1 MKQSVYSF
9 KQLLSGGLLCCA
21 ILLAAY
27 LFQVFF
33 PEMFVDSFSSS
44 LYLLMWLSLF
54 VGALVWTFREK
65 EERGVLSKII
75 DWQFIAAFLLI
86 TADQIYII
94 MPKEVHVELGPV
106 LSAYTL
112 PTLIIIGILM
122 AGIIRFS
129 ISLKRKLENEHQQ
142 SILQTHRLQQLL
154 DSPPARQ
161 AGIPLVR
168 QLIENQSI
176 AQLSASEYAVLI
188 EGCQIIDPDF
198 FAWMK
203 AHDIHLPPRHL
214 VLCVLI
220 RMHKTKEEI
229 LSIFSISEGNY
240 RTMKSRIRD
249 GLGIEDKDMEKFLQ
263 TL

>member
-44 LYLLMWLSLF
+44 IYLLMWLSLF

-65 EERGVLSKII
+65 GERGVLSKMI

-129 ISLKRKLENEHQQ
+129 ISLKRKLENERQQ
-142 SILQTHRLQQLL
+142 SILQTQRLKQLL
-154 DSPPARQ
+154 DSPPTQQTSISLIRK
-161 AGIPLVR
+161 
-168 QLIENQSI
+168 LIENKSI
-176 AQLSASEYAVLI
+176 AQLSATDYTILV
-188 EGCQIIDPDF
+188 EGCQMIDPDF

-203 AHDIHLPPRHL
+203 ARDIHLPPRYL
-214 VLCVLI
+214 VLCVLM

-229 LSIFSISEGNY
+229 LSIFGTSDGNY
-240 RTMKSRIRD
+240 RTMKSRTRD
-249 GLGIEDKDMEKFLQ
+249 GLGIEDMDIENFLQ